1 MVSDQTPWVYVTTDT
16 LDGHFV
22 DVSPAAEG

>member
-1 MVSDQTPWVYVTTDT
+1 MASDQTPRVYVTTDT